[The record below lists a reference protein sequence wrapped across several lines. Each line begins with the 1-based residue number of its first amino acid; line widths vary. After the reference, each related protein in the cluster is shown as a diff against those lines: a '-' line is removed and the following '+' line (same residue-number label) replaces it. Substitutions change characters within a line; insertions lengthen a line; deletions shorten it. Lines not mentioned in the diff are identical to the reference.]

1 LLFAA
6 LTPIFA
12 RAQGAATTGTITGTI
27 TDQTGAVIVGAQVT
41 ITDTATKITTTLPTN
56 QVGAF
61 IFTNVKPGTYDVKVT
76 KTGFQG
82 LDAPGQELL
91 VGQQLT
97 LNLSMTVGAATQT
110 VEVTAA
116 PGAELQTMNSTV
128 GTTLGGATLLSL
140 PNANRDA
147 TSLLIFQPMT
157 APTFHGSESNTTGG
171 QVAGSMSD
179 QNTFTLDGGNA
190 TDDLAGDNNYVAGN
204 RGYVGPQAAIPTPV
218 ESIEEFKVATTN

>member
-91 VGQQLT
+91 VGQ
-97 LNLSMTVGAATQT
+97 
-110 VEVTAA
+110 
-116 PGAELQTMNSTV
+116 
-128 GTTLGGATLLSL
+128 
-140 PNANRDA
+140 
-147 TSLLIFQPMT
+147 
-157 APTFHGSESNTTGG
+157 
-171 QVAGSMSD
+171 
-179 QNTFTLDGGNA
+179 
-190 TDDLAGDNNYVAGN
+190 
-204 RGYVGPQAAIPTPV
+204 
-218 ESIEEFKVATTN
+218 

>member
-140 PNANRDA
+140 PNLNRDA
-147 TSLLIFQPMT
+147 TTLLIFQPMT
-157 APTFHGSESNTTGG
+157 APTFHGSEGNTTGG

-204 RGYVGPQAAIPTPV
+204 RGYAGP
-218 ESIEEFKVATTN
+218 